1 MKDFV
6 QKFHDEW
13 IQFFELSHDGI
24 IIADGKGRIVYMN
37 PASERLEEVG
47 KDYIIGKL
55 ASDLEREGIYEVSA
69 TVKVLKER
77 KSVSLMQYKGGKQL
91 VITGVPFFECERIKW
106 IFINERDVTELGM
119 VKRDS
124 EMIREIAEK
133 YKRQID
139 IIQESEGEHIS
150 KSPIM
155 ERTMSLLERIATADI
170 SVILNGESGVGKD
183 VYARWIHN
191 HSLRKEKPFMKI
203 DCGALTESLL
213 ESELFGYEKGAF
225 TGASEKGKK
234 GLVEVAAGGTLFL
247 DEIGEVPLS
256 LQAKLLRLV
265 QENVFIPVGGVSAK
279 KVDIRIIAATNKDLE
294 KMVEENLFRQDLYY
308 RLNVVPLTIPALRER
323 KEDIFYFV
331 SYFLNKFNM
340 KHGFHKTIS
349 NRAINSLCQY
359 DWPGNV
365 RELSNI
371 IERLVVVT
379 PSATIS
385 AYDVAAILSAK
396 QENFFLESKALAED
410 NYQEALE
417 EFEARYFAGV
427 FETGKTLEEMA
438 QHTGISMST
447 LKRKLNKYKL
457 HKNKRLK
464 NEPK

>member
-1 MKDFV
+1 MKTFIEEFRD
-6 QKFHDEW
+6 DW

-24 IIADGKGRIVYMN
+24 IVADGEGRIVYMN

-47 KDYIIGKL
+47 KDYIIGKQ
-55 ASDLEREGIYEVSA
+55 ASELEREGIYEVSV
-69 TVKVLKER
+69 TVKTLKDQ
-77 KSVSLMQYKGGKQL
+77 KPVTLMQYKGGKQL
-91 VITGVPFFECERIKW
+91 VITGVPFFENGRIKW
-106 IFINERDVTELGM
+106 IFINERDVTELST

-133 YKRQID
+133 YKRQLD
-139 IIQESEGEHIS
+139 IIQDSESEYIS

-155 ERTMSLLERIATADI
+155 ERTMDLLERIATADI
-170 SVILNGESGVGKD
+170 SVILSGESGVGKD

-247 DEIGEVPLS
+247 DEIGEMPLN

-265 QENVFIPVGGVSAK
+265 QENVFIPVGGVTAK

-308 RLNVVPLTIPALRER
+308 RLNVVPLTIPSLRER

-331 SYFLNKFNM
+331 RYFLNKFNM

-349 NRAINSLCQY
+349 SRAVNSLCQY

-379 PSATIS
+379 PSSTIDAS
-385 AYDVAAILSAK
+385 DVAVILSPK
-396 QENFFLESKALAED
+396 QDFFLERKELSED
-410 NYQEALE
+410 NYQDALE
-417 EFEARYFAGV
+417 EFEARYFAGI

-438 QHTGISMST
+438 RHTGISMST
-447 LKRKLNKYKL
+447 LKRKLNKYNL
-457 HKNKRLK
+457 RKNKRAK
-464 NEPK
+464 KV